1 MTTEESA
8 STVIGL
14 FPNQAEAEQA
24 VNRLVESGFSGQ
36 DIGFLGPGEAQQPEH
51 GKGGGRG
58 RGRRSVGPIVT
69 AGVWLPPLIGVAT
82 GAATG
87 GTVGGLVSLAGSGDE
102 G

>member
-51 GKGGGRG
+51 GKAAAAGVGGGASA
-58 RGRRSVGPIVT
+58 RS
-69 AGVWLPPLIGVAT
+69 
-82 GAATG
+82 
-87 GTVGGLVSLAGSGDE
+87 
-102 G
+102 